1 MDDLKNVDKVIKK
14 CMHAYEISWCTLA
27 HVWSNTLSIARTIM
41 HVIAVILRTVTS
53 KPPKVTEASSAD
65 TVAIVK
71 TAIWTADDWK
81 MGQ

>member
-1 MDDLKNVDKVIKK
+1 
-14 CMHAYEISWCTLA
+14 MHAYEISRCTPA

-53 KPPKVTEASSAD
+53 KPPTVTKASSAD
-65 TVAIVK
+65 TVAVVK